1 MGKVNRNVIVFF
13 LNGGIRLLLILYVL
27 NLKIF
32 YSAVVCMFYSEK
44 Q

>member
-13 LNGGIRLLLILYVL
+13 LNDRIRLLLILYVL

-32 YSAVVCMFYSEK
+32 DSAIVCMFYSEK